1 MEVMRMKL
9 DWFAAAGT
17 YAELTEIHEGCNI
30 VNAKWLYKWVIRTVW
45 ETRRRPVWWQ
55 RGTAR

>member
-1 MEVMRMKL
+1 MKL